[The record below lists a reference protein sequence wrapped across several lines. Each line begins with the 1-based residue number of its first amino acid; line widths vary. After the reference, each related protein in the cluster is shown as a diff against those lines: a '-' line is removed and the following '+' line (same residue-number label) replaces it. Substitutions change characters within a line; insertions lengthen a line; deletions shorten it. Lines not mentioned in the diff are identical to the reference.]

1 MKSSVGFAVFFWTAI
16 GFPTHGVSQ
25 TTYAVGVGKDLCGTY
40 LNHVGAASARS
51 VGRTG
56 PDDELDYYSKSA
68 TDLEW
73 LLGFVTGTTRQ
84 QAARKS
90 NSNSIRPRSTSM
102 CENGAP
108 SIQPATFSPLFVSY
122 WTELILSRKKV
133 HTLGSRQRL
142 LQRP

>member
-1 MKSSVGFAVFFWTAI
+1 MKSSVGIAVFFWTAI

-56 PDDELDYYSKSA
+56 PDDGLDYYSKSA

-73 LLGFVTGTTRQ
+73 LLGFVTGYN
-84 QAARKS
+84 AAASDPEKQFQLDPAAVDLYVRKWCALNPTS
-90 NSNSIRPRSTSM
+90 NIFT
-102 CENGAP
+102 A
-108 SIQPATFSPLFVSY
+108 V
-122 WTELILSRKKV
+122 RK
-133 HTLGSRQRL
+133 L
-142 LQRP
+142 LDRTDP